1 MLEYYTNI
9 DKDHSNKSFDSDF
22 NRKNILKDKFTLEK
36 SNFQKL
42 QNAEQKNQ
50 LKSLQYQ
57 ENEKQKEI
65 KKNENIYDMSLNNLF
80 KNLSKVSISL
90 VEDLSIY
97 MNQKD
102 KNINNFFIIFT
113 KDDRLIYVGILFLL
127 LSMSLWFIDIS
138 K

>member
-97 MNQKD
+97 INQKD